1 MERKPYIP
9 KKTMG
14 WFKFLIYF
22 GLFLVALINLA
33 NALNIFSG
41 FVYGYDAEY
50 IYYFFEGIQSIDILY
65 GIALVGVAVLC
76 VITRFGLA
84 KRKKSGI
91 KMLNTTFIATLIANV
106 AYIALA
112 YFVLSDLF
120 SDFVS
125 MSSDVDATISIKT
138 TVIVNTAISI
148 IMIIANTVYFKK
160 RKDLFE

>member
-22 GLFLVALINLA
+22 GLFLMAAVNIINA
-33 NALNIFSG
+33 VNILSG
-41 FVYGYDAEY
+41 FVYGYDVEY
-50 IYYFFEGIQSIDILY
+50 IYLLFEGMQSIDILY
-65 GIALVGVAVLC
+65 GIAFIVLAVLC
-76 VITRFGLA
+76 VVTRFGLA

-91 KMLNTTFIATLIANV
+91 KMLNTTFIAALIANV

-112 YFVLSDLF
+112 YFFLSDLF